1 MLSIKIRIYIV
12 CYENNEGDLN
22 FLSDSIKG
30 IASCWRL
37 TKSCINSKTTLY
49 FLALGV
55 KRIVVFPLTR
65 PTMFQTPDYF
75 LSVKMQNIKVKHR
88 PSTKY
93 LFFFFVK
100 LQARPCFFSGEKIEK
115 NKKKFLLPTD
125 QIFFNMLAE
134 TRLFFYALYDHVH
147 RWTYT
152 LCNRCFSYDLI
163 KS

>member
-12 CYENNEGDLN
+12 CYQNNEGDLN
-22 FLSDSIKG
+22 FLSDRIKG

-93 LFFFFVK
+93 LFFFHK
-100 LQARPCFFSGEKIEK
+100 ITGPTLFFFWRK
-115 NKKKFLLPTD
+115 NRKKKKFLLPTD
-125 QIFFNMLAE
+125 QIFFQHVSGN
-134 TRLFFYALYDHVH
+134 TVIFYALYDHVH

-152 LCNRCFSYDLI
+152 LCNRCFSYGLI